1 MQHCLIKHFHV
12 QSKSSWMCAYLIVL
26 MLLQI
31 KAKMSADGSTRPG
44 DRYVRWGIILPIA
57 L

>member
-1 MQHCLIKHFHV
+1 MSGQKLMDVCIQL
-12 QSKSSWMCAYLIVL
+12 YLIVL
-26 MLLQI
+26 MMLLQI
-31 KAKMSADGSTRPG
+31 KAKMSADGLIRPG